1 MQFEDLNWMDVE
13 SYLKQDD
20 RVVVITGACEQHA
33 YLSLQ
38 TDIRVPT
45 AVARAAAEQE
55 RVLIAPAIP
64 FGISPYFTA
73 FPGTISL
80 RVETF
85 TLVVREVLSEL
96 IRQGFRRILVSN
108 GHGGNTGP
116 LESLLIELCNAHPGL
131 KIRMFQSWNHP
142 YTLKVAEEAGLKVNH
157 ASWAE
162 SFPFTRVAESPS
174 AVKPDASAPDVANA
188 AAFRA
193 ALGDG
198 NFGGPYQAPD
208 DVVQR
213 SFDAMVRAM
222 VEELRAL
229 KTD

>member
-1 MQFEDLNWMDVE
+1 MHFEDLNWMDVE
-13 SYLKQDD
+13 SYLRQDD
-20 RVVVITGACEQHA
+20 RVVLITGACEQHA
-33 YLSLQ
+33 YLSLA

-45 AVARAAAEQE
+45 AVARAACEQE
-55 RVLIAPAIP
+55 HVLIAPPIN

-85 TLVVREVLSEL
+85 VVVVREVLGEL

-108 GHGGNTGP
+108 GHGGNTGA
-116 LESLLIELCNAHPGL
+116 LANLLVELSSANPGCKFVL
-131 KIRMFQSWNHP
+131 FESWNHP
-142 YTLKVAEEAGLKVNH
+142 YVHAVAEEAGLKINH

-162 SFPFTRVAESPS
+162 AFPFTRVAENPS
-174 AVKPDASAPDVANA
+174 GVKPDVIMPRIADA
-188 AAFRA
+188 ATFRE

-198 NFGGPYQAPD
+198 NYGGPYQASD

-213 SFDAMVRAM
+213 SFDAMVKAM
-222 VEELRAL
+222 IEQLRAL
-229 KTD
+229 KG

>member
-1 MQFEDLNWMDVE
+1 MHFEDMNWMDVE

-33 YLSLQ
+33 YLSLL

-45 AVARAAAEQE
+45 AVARAACEQE
-55 RVLIAPAIP
+55 RVLIAPP
-64 FGISPYFTA
+64 LNFGISPYFTA

-85 TLVVREVLSEL
+85 VMVVREVLGEL

-108 GHGGNTGP
+108 GHGGNTGA
-116 LESLLIELCNAHPGL
+116 LANLLVELSTTNPGVKL
-131 KIRMFQSWNHP
+131 VLFESWNHP
-142 YTLKVAEEAGLKVNH
+142 AVVKVAEEAGLKVNH

-162 SFPFTRVAESPS
+162 AFPFTRVADNPPG
-174 AVKPDASAPDVANA
+174 VKPDVVMPRIATAGE
-188 AAFRA
+188 FRQ

-198 NFGGPYQAPD
+198 NYGGPYQVSD
-208 DVVQR
+208 EIMQR
-213 SFDAMVRAM
+213 SFDAAVGAM
-222 VEELRAL
+222 VGLLRGL
-229 KTD
+229 KE